1 MQTKTNSMPKGKSK
15 RLSRKLK
22 ERNDLKYSQPSVSA
36 GVPRPSALLRI
47 PKSSDAQVPS
57 LKWCVCM

>member
-1 MQTKTNSMPKGKSK
+1 MQTKLIPLPKGKSK

-22 ERNDLKYSQPSVSA
+22 QGNDLKYSQPSISA
-36 GVPRPSALLRI
+36 GVPRPPALLWI

-57 LKWCVCM
+57 LKWCVCI